1 MNYFEAMRLLDRVKE
16 GVPIPLRLI
25 TEALILT
32 GDLDEQ
38 IPMVYSRK
46 NISNAGDRVI
56 LEQAEARELYRNWE
70 SSKNR
75 DLIRARLERAERIY
89 GTGARDRIREY
100 MNRIKDGT
108 LL

>member
-1 MNYFEAMRLLDRVKE
+1 MAF
-16 GVPIPLRLI
+16 
-25 TEALILT
+25 
-32 GDLDEQ
+32 
-38 IPMVYSRK
+38 SRK

-56 LEQAEARELYRNWE
+56 LEQAEAREIYRTWE
-70 SSKNR
+70 TNKDR
-75 DLIRARLERAERIY
+75 DFVRGRLERAERIY

>member
-1 MNYFEAMRLLDRVKE
+1 MA
-16 GVPIPLRLI
+16 
-25 TEALILT
+25 
-32 GDLDEQ
+32 
-38 IPMVYSRK
+38 YSRK
-46 NISNAGDRVI
+46 NISNESDRVI

-70 SSKNR
+70 WGKNR

-108 LL
+108 IE

>member
-1 MNYFEAMRLLDRVKE
+1 M
-16 GVPIPLRLI
+16 
-25 TEALILT
+25 TW
-32 GDLDEQ
+32 
-38 IPMVYSRK
+38 SRR
-46 NISNAGDRVI
+46 NIQGASDRVI
-56 LEQAEARELYRNWE
+56 LEQAEARELYQNWE

-108 LL
+108 LI

>member
-1 MNYFEAMRLLDRVKE
+1 MTWSRRNKE
-16 GVPIPLRLI
+16 NP
-25 TEALILT
+25 
-32 GDLDEQ
+32 
-38 IPMVYSRK
+38 
-46 NISNAGDRVI
+46 GDRVI

-70 SSKNR
+70 WGKNR

-108 LL
+108 LI

>member
-1 MNYFEAMRLLDRVKE
+1 VTWSRRNIEGPSDR
-16 GVPIPLRLI
+16 
-25 TEALILT
+25 A
-32 GDLDEQ
+32 
-38 IPMVYSRK
+38 
-46 NISNAGDRVI
+46 I

-70 SSKNR
+70 GSKNR

-89 GTGARDRIREY
+89 GIGARDRIREY

>member
-1 MNYFEAMRLLDRVKE
+1 
-16 GVPIPLRLI
+16 
-25 TEALILT
+25 
-32 GDLDEQ
+32 
-38 IPMVYSRK
+38 MVYSRK

-70 SSKNR
+70 WGKNR

-89 GTGARDRIREY
+89 GIGSRDRIREY
-100 MNRIKDGT
+100 MNRMKDGT